1 MTTLPHFRP
10 PSDDFNR
17 YERPAAWVC
26 GRACEGR
33 RCVNGPSPS
42 GRCQDPAEPCIPV
55 RSLRSRRRIFVV
67 ACTVF
72 SLAALLIMLSKACWT
87 EAFAPGPLTLNH
99 AQILNKN
106 STSNRCAACH
116 EAGDKLVGEWALSLV
131 SSHPLPTPQSTLC
144 LKCHD
149 KLTASGGRQ
158 TPDTSLL
165 AHGVLPEKLSTHST
179 ENGGHEIAC
188 SACHREHHGKDH
200 DLTSMTNQQCQTC
213 HAKTFHSFASGH
225 PEFTSWPFEKPSP
238 IAFNHAVHQ
247 GKHFPAGKQE
257 FRCQTCHVD
266 DSRRD
271 VKLLAGFQAAC
282 ASCHEPKIKQSGEQG
297 FKLFALPGMNV
308 AALTEAGLAIGEWPE
323 GISGDF
329 DGVIPPTMALL
340 LSADEKSKVAL
351 AKIPGG
357 DFAAMD
363 PGNKQQV
370 AAAAEIAI
378 ACKRLLHELAS
389 AGEAGLARRLKLKP
403 AEAARLWANLPP
415 DVLRAARSAWLPK
428 LDEEIALLRAG
439 KPLSLPKTA
448 AVETPAVIKEPSAA
462 PNKPANGDDLLLPE
476 TGSETPKSDGD
487 EDLLGGAPE
496 PASQETS
503 PDIPAQP
510 IPTITS
516 AGWQRSDANYSIG
529 WRPAGHGDLLL
540 KAWIDFSLQAD
551 AKDSPAAATLR
562 ESLTKPTSIG
572 YCVQCHTIDHGPGSA
587 HPNIHWQPAHRDP
600 AQKTFT
606 EFSHRPHL
614 IQPQLADCTHCHEM
628 SPTTAGFALL
638 TKSACTSCHT
648 PTAAGDQCLK
658 CHNYHVSP

>member
-1 MTTLPHFRP
+1 MTTLPSFRP
-10 PSDDFNR
+10 PSDDFAR

-42 GRCQDPAEPCIPV
+42 GLCQDPAEPCVPQ

-67 ACTVF
+67 ACTIL
-72 SLAALLIMLSKACWT
+72 SLAALLVMLSKACWT
-87 EAFAPGPLTLNH
+87 EAFAPGPLTLSH
-99 AQILNKN
+99 AQILNRN

-116 EAGDKLVGEWALSLV
+116 EAGDKSVGEWALSLV
-131 SSHPLPTPQSTLC
+131 SSSSLQTPQSMLC

-149 KLTASGGRQ
+149 KLTASGGRKP
-158 TPDTSLL
+158 PDTSLL
-165 AHGVLPEKLSTHST
+165 PHGVSPDRLARLSPEKVH
-179 ENGGHEIAC
+179 GEIAC
-188 SACHREHHGKDH
+188 SACHREHHGKDF
-200 DLTSMTNQQCQTC
+200 DLTAMTNQQCQTC

-225 PEFTSWPFEKPSP
+225 PEFTSWPFEQSSP
-238 IAFNHAVHQ
+238 VAFNHTVHQ

-271 VKLLAGFQAAC
+271 VKLLAGFQSAC

-297 FKLFALPGMNV
+297 FKLFALPGVNV
-308 AALTEAGLAIGEWPE
+308 AALAEAGLAIGEWPE

-329 DGVIPPTMALL
+329 DGAIPPTMALL
-340 LSADEKSKVAL
+340 LSADEKSRKSL

-363 PGNKQQV
+363 PGNKEQV

-378 ACKRLLHELAS
+378 ACKRLLHELAGE
-389 AGEAGLARRLKLKP
+389 GEAGLARRLKLKP
-403 AEAARLWANLPP
+403 AEARRLWASLPP
-415 DVLRAARSAWLPK
+415 DVLRAAQAAWLPK

-439 KPLSLPKTA
+439 KPLSSPKTTV
-448 AVETPAVIKEPSAA
+448 VETPAVIKEPSAA
-462 PNKPANGDDLLLPE
+462 PSKPADDDNLLLPE
-476 TGSETPKSDGD
+476 TPKPDGD
-487 EDLLGGAPE
+487 EDLLGGVPE
-496 PASQETS
+496 PAPHDTS
-503 PDIPAQP
+503 PDVPAQT
-510 IPTITS
+510 IPTVKST
-516 AGWQRSDANYSIG
+516 GWQRSDANYSIG

-540 KAWIDFSLQAD
+540 KAWIDFALQAD
-551 AKDSPAAATLR
+551 AKNSPAAATLR

-572 YCVQCHTIDHGPGSA
+572 YCVQCHTIDHDPGSE
-587 HPNIHWQPAHRDP
+587 HSSIHWQPAHRDP

-606 EFSHRPHL
+606 KFSHRPHL

-628 SPTTAGFALL
+628 SQSTAGFAPL
-638 TKSACTSCHT
+638 TRSACTSCHS

-658 CHNYHVSP
+658 CHNYHISP